1 MRIRSGG
8 FTLIEVMVAVA
19 LFALAAALAL
29 GGMSA
34 ITRSRAQLDAELDQ
48 QAKIV
53 FAIGLIE
60 RDLRGAAV
68 RPIREAYGAQR
79 PALEGRLDQI
89 ELSHF
94 GPVGLPTAG
103 RSAIERVGYQ
113 LEGERLLRLRY
124 PVLDR
129 TASTAPTVDTLLD
142 RVVRIQWR
150 YAGQLGAPLIAQWP
164 PPSQATAL
172 PRAIELRVVLEDAGE
187 IRRVFELPRLPAPAL
202 AVPGTA
208 P

>member
-1 MRIRSGG
+1 MKQRSGG

-34 ITRSRAQLDAELDQ
+34 ITRSRAQLDAELDR

-53 FAIGLIE
+53 FAIGLME

-89 ELSHF
+89 ELSHY
-94 GPVGLPTAG
+94 GAIGLPAAG

-113 LEGERLLRLRY
+113 LDGDRLLRLRY

-129 TASTAPTVDTLLD
+129 TASTAPTIDTLLD

-150 YAGQLGAPLIAQWP
+150 YAGSAGAPLAAQWP
-164 PPSQATAL
+164 PPSQGIAL
-172 PRAIELRVVLEDAGE
+172 PRAVELRLVLEDAGE
-187 IRRVFELPRLPAPAL
+187 IRRLFELPLLPAPTL
-202 AVPGTA
+202 GTPGVA